1 MDGILLFDK
10 PIGWTSHDAV
20 DFVRRRA
27 GQRSVGHAGTLDP
40 MATGL
45 LLILIGKAT
54 KLSSELMGLE
64 KEYAGTILLGLD
76 TDTQDLEGRIV
87 ATADAQG
94 VTESAVREV
103 FAGLTGAQAQVPPA
117 YSAVKKEGR
126 KLYDLAR
133 KGIAVVAEPRQI
145 VVSRFELLAVNFPEA
160 HFAVTCSKGT
170 YIRALASSVGERLGC
185 GATLSSLVRTRV
197 GTYLLSAALSEENL
211 RTWPREAVERK
222 LLRKDPV

>member
-20 DFVRRRA
+20 DFVRRRV
-27 GQRSVGHAGTLDP
+27 GQRAVGHAGTLDP

-45 LLILIGKAT
+45 LVMLIGKAT

-64 KEYAGTILLGLD
+64 KEYAGTLQLGLE

-87 ATADAQG
+87 SMSDWQT
-94 VTESAVREV
+94 VTEDGVKTA
-103 FAGLTGAQAQVPPA
+103 FAGLTGPQAQRPPA
-117 YSAVKKEGR
+117 YSAVKKNGQ

-133 KGIAVVAEPRQI
+133 KGVAVTVEPRSI
-145 VVSRFELLAVNFPEA
+145 IVSRFDLLAINDAEV
-160 HFAVTCSKGT
+160 HFRVTCSKGT

-185 GATLSSLVRTRV
+185 GAVLSSLVRTRV
-197 GTYLLSAALSEENL
+197 GAFQLSAALREKDL
-211 RTWPREAVERK
+211 CTWPREAVEGRLVRK
-222 LLRKDPV
+222 AAA

>member
-45 LLILIGKAT
+45 LIILIGKAT

-64 KEYAGTILLGLD
+64 KDYEGSMRLGLE

-87 ATADAQG
+87 STSDWQA
-94 VTESAVREV
+94 VTEEAVRSV
-103 FAGLTGAQAQVPPA
+103 CVGLTGPQSQMPPA
-117 YSAVKKEGR
+117 YSAVKKDGH

-133 KGIAVVAEPRQI
+133 KGITVTVEPRQV
-145 VVSRFELLAVNFPEA
+145 VVSRFDVLAMNGPEV
-160 HFAVTCSKGT
+160 HFTVTCSKGT
-170 YIRALASSVGERLGC
+170 YIRSLASSVGERLGC
-185 GATLSSLVRTRV
+185 GATLSSLVRTRI
-197 GTYLLSAALSEENL
+197 GTFQLSSALHEKDL
-211 RTWPREAVERK
+211 RAQPREVIQSR
-222 LLRKDPV
+222 LIRKDAA